1 MGGAFESKFY
11 PIPINLP
18 KTDDVVTC
26 VKCGC
31 KWLELVLVQQYGKLH
46 TVVLGQQPPP
56 KSQTGF
62 WLFRCPKCQ
71 ELYEPNVTIGMQ
83 DQSRKD
89 YDAFLDELEAPIPV
103 QTLPVVKGE
112 KV

>member
-1 MGGAFESKFY
+1 MPGPFESKFY
-11 PIPINLP
+11 PVPVNLP
-18 KTDDVVTC
+18 KTDDVITC
-26 VKCGC
+26 TKCGNT
-31 KWLELVLVQQYGKLH
+31 WLELVLVQQYNKLH
-46 TVVLGQQPPP
+46 TVILGQQPAP

-83 DQSRKD
+83 DQARKD
-89 YDAFLDELEAPIPV
+89 YDSFLDSLEAPMPINV
-103 QTLPVVKGE
+103 LPMAKSE